1 MVEMQSLAIRS
12 SGRVDAQ
19 EALHAYLA
27 LVVLPCA
34 GIEVIHPHFEAVCL
48 SNRQAVYLCREQQSC
63 AHFVCKFF
71 GHRWYLSQEERRE
84 LLNHEF
90 NSLSALRDIGFCE
103 FPDRVVR
110 PLSKN
115 EEINCLLVEEFAHG
129 HDLDYY
135 IAKAAYEGQ
144 HDRLFQK
151 LTQLAHFLAQLHNRT
166 ASRDEVNFSE
176 SLAYFRHVVDSLA
189 RLGLIDDSAV
199 AALRD
204 LSGEWE
210 RSAAMW
216 ADLSVMIHGD
226 ATPTNFIFH
235 PEDGVTAIDLERMRP
250 ADRVHDV
257 GVLMAELK
265 HHFAWRTR
273 RADAAEPF
281 IGYFLRAY
289 CEDFPDPESTF
300 DAVTR
305 RNQFYMALGELRI
318 ARNEWLNWEHR
329 KWLVDEARRCLQL

>member
-1 MVEMQSLAIRS
+1 
-12 SGRVDAQ
+12 
-19 EALHAYLA
+19 
-27 LVVLPCA
+27 
-34 GIEVIHPHFEAVCL
+34 
-48 SNRQAVYLCREQQSC
+48 
-63 AHFVCKFF
+63 
-71 GHRWYLSQEERRE
+71 
-84 LLNHEF
+84 
-90 NSLSALRDIGFCE
+90 
-103 FPDRVVR
+103 
-110 PLSKN
+110 
-115 EEINCLLVEEFAHG
+115 
-129 HDLDYY
+129 
-135 IAKAAYEGQ
+135 
-144 HDRLFQK
+144 
-151 LTQLAHFLAQLHNRT
+151 
-166 ASRDEVNFSE
+166 
-176 SLAYFRHVVDSLA
+176 VVDSLA
-189 RLGLIDDSAV
+189 RLGLIDDSTV

-204 LSGEWE
+204 LCGEWE
-210 RSAAMW
+210 RNAAMW
-216 ADLSVMIHGD
+216 ADLSVLIHGD

-281 IGYFLRAY
+281 IGYFLRSY
-289 CEDFPDPESTF
+289 CDDFPDPESTF